1 MLTHPLLEKLQQLN
15 CTGMKT
21 ALQEQLQQD
30 DLSDLSF
37 EDRLMLLLDREATQR
52 NSRRLQLKLRQ
63 AKLKQSASIENIDFK
78 SARGLDKA
86 LILSLSSCQWIKE
99 HKAILLTGATGTGK
113 TYLACALA
121 HQACLEGFSSAYVRL
136 PRLCQEFLLAKGDGR
151 YAKLITQLSKTD
163 VLLLDDFGLQTLND
177 EQCRDLLEI
186 LDDRHRLKST
196 IITSQLPVKHW
207 HEALGNPTL
216 ADAILDRIVHQ
227 AYKIQL
233 TGDSLRK
240 KSSDASVDEKFAL
253 QGVVES

>member
-1 MLTHPLLEKLQQLN
+1 M
-15 CTGMKT
+15 
-21 ALQEQLQQD
+21 
-30 DLSDLSF
+30 
-37 EDRLMLLLDREATQR
+37 
-52 NSRRLQLKLRQ
+52 
-63 AKLKQSASIENIDFK
+63 
-78 SARGLDKA
+78 
-86 LILSLSSCQWIKE
+86 
-99 HKAILLTGATGTGK
+99 
-113 TYLACALA
+113 
-121 HQACLEGFSSAYVRL
+121 YVRL

-233 TGDSLRK
+233 KGDSLRK
-240 KSSDASVDEKFAL
+240 KSSDTFVDEKLAL